1 MSILIFIHLSIFL
14 TIFIDKKFK
23 VAEKPKDKAMQKALE
38 LRVKR
43 AQKQHQALEDDMF
56 AL

>member
-1 MSILIFIHLSIFL
+1 
-14 TIFIDKKFK
+14 
-23 VAEKPKDKAMQKALE
+23 MQKALE